1 MTQIRK
7 VAVLGSGVMGSGI
20 AAHFANAGIPVL
32 LLDIVP
38 KDATNRNMLAE
49 GAIEKC
55 LKASPAPFAHKNCA
69 KLVTAG
75 NLEDDIS
82 KLAEVDWIV
91 EVVLEDLGVKQATYK
106 KIDAIR
112 KDGCIVSSNTST
124 LPLQSLTEGLSER
137 FQRDFVITHFFN
149 PPRYMR
155 LMEVTGGKNTN
166 PEIVTQIE
174 EFADKVLGKGVVR
187 VKDTPGFIAN
197 RIGVYWLMVGL
208 LEAIKQGIAVEDA
221 DAVMGK
227 PIGVPK
233 TGVFG
238 LFDLIGID
246 LMPLIAKAMMAT
258 LPKDDRF
265 RTMYGEPDLVKK
277 MIADGYTGRKG
288 KGGFFRLNT
297 EGGKKSKE
305 VINLIT
311 GDYAKEKKST
321 LASVEAA
328 KDGLQAMLAVGDV
341 GSIYAKKVL
350 VHTLHYAASLIP
362 QISDDIR
369 SVDKAMRLGYNWKYG
384 PFELIDRLDVAGQF
398 SGAQWLAKMCAEEGL
413 DVPEILT
420 SAGDKPLYKEDEK
433 AVYQWMMKGD
443 YAPIITPKANWL
455 IKDTTRGA
463 KPVAKNGSARLWDL
477 GDGVLGMEFTSKMNS
492 IDPDILGMMHKSID
506 IVKGG
511 FKGLVISSDADQ
523 FSVGANLGFFMYVG
537 NLAAWPTL
545 SGVIK
550 QGQDTYMALKYAP
563 FPVVGGSSGM
573 ALGGGCELLL
583 HCDAV
588 AAHLETYAGLVEAG
602 VGVIPGWGGCKELL
616 FRYFATQKALAAR
629 EDRNP
634 NPLVAQ
640 ASGSLREAGSA
651 AQEQTIKTSPL
662 IAGGPMPVISK
673 VFEQIAMAKVSASAL
688 EAQEMLIVNSKSRI
702 VMNRTRVLSEAK
714 DLCLELAQNYAAP
727 EPTTIRLPGE
737 SAKVA
742 LEMAIEGFTASG
754 KATPHDAVVAH
765 HLAVVLSGGNTDI
778 TEELTE
784 QNLLDLEH
792 DMFMELVKTKPTL
805 DRIAF
810 MLENNKPLRN

>member
-38 KDATNRNMLAE
+38 KDATNRNMLTE

-75 NLEDDIS
+75 NLEDDLD
-82 KLAEVDWIV
+82 KLADVDWIV
-91 EVVLEDLGVKQATYK
+91 EVVLEDLTVKQKVYRT
-106 KIDAIR
+106 IDAVR

-137 FQRDFVITHFFN
+137 FQRDFLITHFFN

-155 LMEVTGGKNTN
+155 LLEVTGGKHTN
-166 PEIVTQIE
+166 PAIIAQIE

-197 RIGVYWLMVGL
+197 RIGVYWLMVGM

-227 PIGVPK
+227 PLGIPK

-246 LMPLIAKAMMAT
+246 LMPLIAKAMMGT
-258 LPKDDRF
+258 LPADDRF
-265 RTMYGEPDLVKK
+265 RTMYAEPELVKK

-305 VINLIT
+305 VINLVT
-311 GDYAKEKKST
+311 GEYAKEKKST

-328 KDGLQAMLAVGDV
+328 KGGLQAMLAVGDA
-341 GSIYAKKVL
+341 GSVYAHKVL

-369 SVDKAMRLGYNWKYG
+369 SVDEAMRLGYNWKYG
-384 PFELIDRLDVAGQF
+384 PFELIDRLGVKGQF
-398 SGAQWLAKMCAEEGL
+398 SGAQWLAKMCAQEGL
-413 DVPEILT
+413 SVPDILT
-420 SAGDKPLYKEDEK
+420 SAGDKPLYHEDEK
-433 AVYQWMMKGD
+433 AVHQWMLQGD
-443 YAPIITPKANWL
+443 YVPIVTPKANWL
-455 IKDTTRGA
+455 IKDSTRGA

-477 GDGVLGMEFTSKMNS
+477 GDGVLGFEATSKMNS
-492 IDPDILGMMHKSID
+492 IDPDLLGMFQKSLD
-506 IVKGG
+506 VVKGG

-550 QGQDTYMALKYAP
+550 QGQDTYMALRYAP
-563 FPVVGGSSGM
+563 FPVVAGVSGM
-573 ALGGGCELLL
+573 ALGGGCEMVL

-602 VGVIPGWGGCKELL
+602 VGVIPAWGGCKELL
-616 FRYFATQKALAAR
+616 FRYDALAKR
-629 EDRNP
+629 
-634 NPLVAQ
+634 VAQ
-640 ASGSLREAGSA
+640 QAANDEKPEALM
-651 AQEQTIKTSPL
+651 AQ
-662 IAGGPMPVISK
+662 GPMPTITK

-688 EAQEMLIVNSKSRI
+688 EAQEMLVVNAKSRV
-702 VMNRTRVLSEAK
+702 VMNRTRVLSDAK
-714 DLCLELAQNYAAP
+714 ALCLELAEGYAAP

-742 LEMAIEGFTASG
+742 LEMAIEGFVASG
-754 KATPHDAVVAH
+754 KASPHDAVVAR

-778 TEELTE
+778 TDELTE
-784 QNLLDLEH
+784 QDVLNLEH

-805 DRIAF
+805 DRIQY